1 MNDTVSN
8 PNNAAK
14 PKPSERRRARQYA
27 LQALYQWHMA
37 GASLT
42 DIDAQFRTDYD
53 MSKVDLGY
61 FSELL
66 HGIPC
71 NLKVVQDGFEP
82 FLDRNFDELDPIELT
97 TLRIGTFELMFR
109 LDVPYKV
116 VINESIELAKRY
128 GAEESHRYVNG
139 ILDKVAAR
147 ARMEEMRALRG
158 K

>member
-66 HGIPC
+66 HGIPR

>member
-8 PNNAAK
+8 PNNEAR
-14 PKPSERRRARQYA
+14 PKPSQRRKARQYA

-37 GASLT
+37 GANLT

-53 MSKVDLGY
+53 MSKVDLSY

-66 HGIPC
+66 HGVPRH
-71 NLKVVQDGFEP
+71 LKAIQDGFEP

-109 LDVPYKV
+109 LDVPCKV
-116 VINESIELAKRY
+116 VINEGIELAKRY

-139 ILDKVAAR
+139 ILDKVAGR
-147 ARMEEMRALRG
+147 ARMAEIRALRG